1 MSKSK
6 VRKSF
11 GNRDVS
17 LEFCPNYIKK
27 FIRVSF
33 DLLNVI
39 FLQAATENF
48 PNFQH
53 LETLGLLASVGK
65 STQKE

>member
-6 VRKSF
+6 VRKNF

-17 LEFCPNYIKK
+17 LEFCAIYIIK
-27 FIRVSF
+27 FIEVSF

-39 FLQAATENF
+39 FLQAVTENF
-48 PNFQH
+48 PNF
-53 LETLGLLASVGK
+53 
-65 STQKE
+65 